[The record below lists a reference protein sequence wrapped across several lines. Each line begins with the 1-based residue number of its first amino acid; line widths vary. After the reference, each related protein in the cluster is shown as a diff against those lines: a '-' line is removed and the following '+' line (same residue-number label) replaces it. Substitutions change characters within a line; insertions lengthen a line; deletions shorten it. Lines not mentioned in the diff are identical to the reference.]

1 MSDQSELTCVSC
13 ETAFEPTATGGFCP
27 DCDTPHPEFEHGEA
41 EAEEDGETGDEA
53 TDDGVAG
60 GDETASA
67 DAEAPS
73 YCRDCGAE
81 IAGDD
86 APTAAATTE
95 CADCGRTV
103 AADASYCPGCGTE
116 LETDEAGESAAE
128 PADGADEAAGD
139 ADESAVEATES
150 TGDADADEGTP
161 VSEAETAVTG
171 AATPEPNGQTPEP
184 GSEESDAVPDEVT
197 LVVNGEGYTF
207 EDGDTF
213 GREDEGWL
221 EDLVVAG
228 GGSDE
233 LSYISSEHVEI
244 DIEDDGV
251 YVTDVSRNGT
261 LLNSTEM
268 DGGTERV
275 EDGDFLTL
283 AGRAEVEVRL

>member
-13 ETAFEPTATGGFCP
+13 ETAFEPAATGGFCP

-41 EAEEDGETGDEA
+41 EAEEDGETGDGA
-53 TDDGVAG
+53 TDDGVAD

-67 DAEAPS
+67 AEAEAPS
-73 YCRDCGAE
+73 YCRECGAE
-81 IAGDD
+81 VADD
-86 APTAAATTE
+86 ASTTAATTE

-116 LETDEAGESAAE
+116 LESDEAEESA
-128 PADGADEAAGD
+128 
-139 ADESAVEATES
+139 
-150 TGDADADEGTP
+150 GDADADEGTP
-161 VSEAETAVTG
+161 VSEAETNVTAG
-171 AATPEPNGQTPEP
+171 ATPEPNGQTPEP
-184 GSEESDAVPDEVT
+184 GSGESDGVPDEVT
-197 LVVNGEGYTF
+197 FVVNGEGYTF

-213 GREDEGWL
+213 GREDEEWL

-244 DIEDDGV
+244 AIEDDGV

-283 AGRAEVEVRL
+283 AGRAEVEVRF